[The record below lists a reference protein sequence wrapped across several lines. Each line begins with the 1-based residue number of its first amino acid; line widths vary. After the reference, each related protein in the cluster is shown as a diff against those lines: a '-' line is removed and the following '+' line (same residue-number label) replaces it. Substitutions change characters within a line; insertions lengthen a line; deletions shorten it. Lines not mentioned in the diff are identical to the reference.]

1 MKLKAIA
8 AVCALAFA
16 SQAHALNP
24 ATTLAAGTN
33 HVFVSGSSALQ
44 VTIGQIA
51 AAMFQPGTIDV
62 YFDASGNGAN
72 YRAYSGTF
80 KAGITGVTAG
90 TNGVIYEQANGGSLM
105 GIIPVAS
112 ANSVNA
118 GLPATAI
125 LNLNTCTNTGTV
137 DSKSGG
143 ALWTCTGSTPAVA
156 DAGVADVEPALF
168 TGINIPAGSP
178 SVTPVMT
185 NGLNITSSL
194 AQPMAIITTTNNTAV
209 TSLTKA
215 EVTALMDGLS
225 TDWSYISSAAPAAAP
240 VTVCRRVAGSGT
252 QATINDFFYGFPCSS
267 SVQSPAA
274 HQVVAN
280 FGAGGGNY
288 TVIENS
294 SSGALAACMTAVQK
308 GTAPGYT
315 INITNGTI
323 STAAA
328 DATHVTLPANGVAIG
343 LMGLDRQPGAITNV
357 GINGATGI
365 TETYK
370 FVSIDGVVPSVENA
384 TTGAYDIWVG
394 NSWQSRNSTVNGIAP
409 MAAGSQQLAFYNALV
424 STSGNPAILG
434 ASKTPAVPGVAA
446 LSTYAYDPT
455 TVASGAYAGTLLNP
469 VMRVSKGNS
478 CQPAQQVQ

>member
-8 AVCALAFA
+8 AVCAMAFA
-16 SQAHALNP
+16 SQAHALTP
-24 ATTLAAGTN
+24 AVTLAAGTN

-51 AAMFQPGTIDV
+51 AALFQAGTIDV
-62 YFDASGNGAN
+62 YFDATGNGAN

-80 KAGITGVTAG
+80 KAGIAGITAG
-90 TNGVIYEQANGGSLM
+90 TNGVLYEMGKGGSLM
-105 GIIPVAS
+105 GIIPVATAS
-112 ANSVNA
+112 ATNA
-118 GLPATAI
+118 GLSATQI
-125 LNLNTCTNTGTV
+125 LNLNTCTSTGTV

-143 ALWTCTGSTPAVA
+143 TLWTCTGSTNAVP
-156 DAGVADVEPALF
+156 DAGVADVEPAMF
-168 TGINIPAGSP
+168 TGINLPAGAP
-178 SVTPVMT
+178 SVTPAMT
-185 NGLNITSSL
+185 GALSITSSL

-225 TDWSYISSAAPAAAP
+225 TDWSYISSATPAAGP

-252 QATINDFFYGFPCSS
+252 QATINDFFFGFPCSS
-267 SVQSPAA
+267 SYITPAA
-274 HQVVAN
+274 HEVLPN
-280 FGAGGGNY
+280 PGTLNTNY

-294 SSGALAACMTAVQK
+294 SSGALAACMTAVQN
-308 GTAPGYT
+308 GTAAGYT
-315 INITNGTI
+315 IDITSGAI

-328 DATHVTLPANGVAIG
+328 DATHVVLPAGGRAIG
-343 LMGLDRQPGAITNV
+343 LMGLDRQPGAITNA

-370 FVSIDGVVPSVENA
+370 FVGIDGVAASVENA

-394 NSWQSRNSTVNGIAP
+394 NSWQSRSTTVAGIAP
-409 MAAGSQQLAFYNALV
+409 MTGAQLAFYNAVV
-424 STSGNPAILG
+424 STSGNKAILG

-446 LSTYAYDPT
+446 LADPVNLNYDPT
-455 TVASGAYAGTLLNP
+455 TTVFNAQTILLNP
-469 VMRVSKGNS
+469 VMRVSKSNS

>member
-8 AVCALAFA
+8 AVCAMAFA
-16 SQAHALNP
+16 SQAHALTP
-24 ATTLAAGTN
+24 AVTLAAGTN

-51 AAMFQPGTIDV
+51 ANLFQAGTIDV

-90 TNGVIYEQANGGSLM
+90 TNGVLYEMAKGGSLM
-105 GIIPVAS
+105 GIIPVATAS
-112 ANSVNA
+112 ATNA
-118 GLPATAI
+118 GLSATQI
-125 LNLNTCTNTGTV
+125 LDLNTCTSTGTV

-143 ALWTCTGSTPAVA
+143 TLWTCTGSINTVP

-168 TGINIPAGSP
+168 SGINLPAGAP
-178 SVTPVMT
+178 SVTPAMT
-185 NGLNITSSL
+185 SVLSITSSL

-209 TSLTKA
+209 TNLTKA

-225 TDWSYISSAAPAAAP
+225 TDWSFIASSAPAAGP
-240 VTVCRRVAGSGT
+240 VTVCRRTPGSGT
-252 QATINDFFYGFPCSS
+252 QATINDFFFGFPCSS
-267 SVQSPAA
+267 SVQTPAT
-274 HQVVAN
+274 HQVTAN
-280 FGAGGGNY
+280 ILGGNY

-294 SSGALAACMTAVQK
+294 SSGALAACMTAVQN
-308 GTAPGYT
+308 GTAAGYT
-315 INITNGTI
+315 IDITSGAI

-328 DATHVTLPANGVAIG
+328 DATHVVLPAGGRAIG
-343 LMGLDRQPGAITNV
+343 LMGLDRQPGTITNA
-357 GINGATGI
+357 GITGATGI

-370 FVSIDGVVPSVENA
+370 FIAIDGVAATVENA

-394 NSWQSRNSTVNGIAP
+394 NSWQSRSATVAGIAP
-409 MAAGSQQLAFYNALV
+409 MTGAQLAFYKAVV
-424 STSGNPAILG
+424 STSGNKAILG

-446 LSTYAYDPT
+446 LADSVNLNYDPT
-455 TVASGAYAGTLLNP
+455 TVASGTYAGTLLNP
-469 VMRVSKGNS
+469 VMRVSKANS